1 MLDATRNPQWAV
13 LEVLYEQTS
22 GYASDT
28 LPMPPGRGLLL
39 ALEE

>member
-1 MLDATRNPQWAV
+1 MLNATINPQWAV
-13 LEVLYEQTS
+13 LEVLYDQTS

-28 LPMPPGRGLLL
+28 LPTCPDRSLLL